1 MTAFLA
7 PILQEFFTAHLV
19 TQRAVSAATI
29 RAYRD
34 TWKLF
39 LAFLSERENVPAH
52 KLETN
57 HVDATAVIAFLDYLE
72 DDRGNSVATR
82 NLRLA
87 AIKATMAFQATKA
100 PELLDTIARIHTIPV
115 KKHLKPQVTFL
126 TYGETQALLD
136 AITADTWTSRRDRVM
151 FTLAVQTGLRLS
163 EITELCLAS
172 VHLGSA
178 PHVACTGKGR
188 KNRTTPLTSTRSRPC
203 SRCTP
208 KNGRPGPGRLFS
220 RIRTV
225 SRFPQT
231 PSNEGSPCTWSR
243 PRPSARTSPTST
255 SPCIPCATPPRCVS
269 SRPASMPPSSPCGS
283 GTNHKRR
290 QAFTSMPDIAVKRKA
305 LDRT

>member
-1 MTAFLA
+1 MTALLA

-115 KKHLKPQVTFL
+115 KS
-126 TYGETQALLD
+126 
-136 AITADTWTSRRDRVM
+136 I
-151 FTLAVQTGLRLS
+151 
-163 EITELCLAS
+163 
-172 VHLGSA
+172 
-178 PHVACTGKGR
+178 
-188 KNRTTPLTSTRSRPC
+188 
-203 SRCTP
+203 
-208 KNGRPGPGRLFS
+208 
-220 RIRTV
+220 
-225 SRFPQT
+225 
-231 PSNEGSPCTWSR
+231 
-243 PRPSARTSPTST
+243 
-255 SPCIPCATPPRCVS
+255 
-269 SRPASMPPSSPCGS
+269 
-283 GTNHKRR
+283 
-290 QAFTSMPDIAVKRKA
+290 
-305 LDRT
+305 